1 MLGDA
6 SVDDSPL
13 ENFPFT
19 LSTLLHLEEL
29 TFHAEVEFSTLLGSF
44 DLWDGLPK
52 ICHPIPAI
60 KHAVKTISS
69 HTLKF
74 LELDFNFTVNTHALP
89 PGEAIWSSLVHL
101 VAESP
106 FPCIKLYVGVTF
118 YDGSV
123 YRDIAPDI
131 ILNSLAES
139 AELMKYVNR
148 GVLVIIPELPN

>member
-44 DLWDGLPK
+44 GLWDGLPK
-52 ICHPIPAI
+52 NCHPIPPI
-60 KHAVKTISS
+60 KHAVKTISFQ
-69 HTLKF
+69 TLKL
-74 LELDFNFTVNTHALP
+74 LELDFKFTINTYALP

-101 VAESP
+101 VAESH
-106 FPCIKLYVGVTF
+106 FCIKLYVGVTF
-118 YDGSV
+118 YDGRV